1 MHITKEEIDDQNAL
15 LKINLEPNDYSK
27 QYDNALKTYRKQ
39 VSLPGFRA
47 GKVPMSLVKQRYG
60 RSLLAEEL
68 NKLLNENIQKYISEN
83 KLEVLGSPIPSQ
95 DHKEQGDWDNPAD
108 FEFVYELG
116 LAPDLDVKI
125 TKKDKFE
132 YHPIIIE
139 DKMLDEQINNIA
151 RRYGKMS
158 EATTAAAN
166 DMVVGDFVELDE
178 KDEIKEGGIMHEG
191 TISLEFIDKDE
202 QKNLIGKKVGEDVVL
217 DPHNVSRGHDDLAKM
232 LGITHEETHDINT
245 NFKFIVR
252 EIKHLEPAEM
262 NAEFFSKIFGEGEVK
277 DEKGFREKIREDLAK
292 GFNADSDRLFKRD
305 ITKKLIADYNPSLP
319 DAFLKKWILM
329 TNEKPVTPEEVE
341 KDYGQYQKSLQ
352 WQLIFNKLVE
362 SKAIKIE
369 DDEVVKRTMEMMASQ
384 YAQYGMPAPEEQ
396 ELKETALRV
405 LANQDESRK
414 VFDMLYD
421 EKLVA
426 YIRETATVKEKPVT
440 YDEIAEMA
448 SQA

>member
-1 MHITKEEIDDQNAL
+1 MHITKENIDDQNAL
-15 LKINLEPNDYSK
+15 LKIQLEPNDYSEQFDK
-27 QYDNALKTYRKQ
+27 ALKTYRKQ

-68 NKLLNENIQKYISEN
+68 NKLLNENIQKYISEK
-83 KLEVLGSPIPSQ
+83 KLDVLGSPIPSE
-95 DHKEQGDWDNPAD
+95 DHKEQGDWDNPTD

-116 LAPDLDVKI
+116 LAPNLDVKI

-139 DKMLDEQINNIA
+139 DKMVDEQIDNIA

-178 KDEIKEGGIMHEG
+178 KDEIKPGGIMHEG
-191 TISLEFIDKDE
+191 TISLEFVDKDD
-202 QKNLIGKKVGEDVVL
+202 QKKLIGKKVGDDVIV

-232 LGITHEETHDINT
+232 LGISDEETHDITT

-252 EIKHLEPAEM
+252 EIKHLEPAEL
-262 NAEFFSKIFGEGEVK
+262 NAEFFTKIFGEGEVT

-329 TNEKPVTPEEVE
+329 TNEKPITPEEVE
-341 KDYGQYQKSLQ
+341 NDYEQYQKSLQ

-362 SKAIKIE
+362 SEAIKIE
-369 DDEVVKRTMEMMASQ
+369 EDEVVKRTMEMMASQ
-384 YAQYGMPAPEEQ
+384 YAQYGMPAPEEE

-405 LANQDESRK
+405 LANEDESRK

-421 EKLVA
+421 EKLVT
-426 YIRETATVKEKPVT
+426 YIRESATVKEKPVT
-440 YDEIAEMA
+440 YEEIAEMA